1 MITARDINGKAIYA
15 TRDANGVSP
24 KAFCP
29 CCRKRMRARV
39 GDVRIPHWAHE
50 SGERCD
56 EWWEEESE
64 WRNDWMQLLSGSDK
78 VDVENVLEKGNVRH
92 FYDARFAGRQI
103 AIFRRKR
110 LSPEMLAAREQFFG
124 DMFWFVEGTVSE
136 YERFSDHLADKKIV
150 EVPNAKRSYMCRA
163 RLLGSV
169 PFYGRWSECARPVL
183 FDFASA
189 SGDDDYPLWCVL
201 PECFGKRIVLEFPRA
216 DLLRRLKDTGALL
229 CDSVEVVQRRIL
241 SRVLQPSANPAPRHA
256 VEIQTGKRSMS
267 DSCARGQRPAIRVPG
282 PTRSLGRP
290 PRLSPESYLPPA
302 KTYDELVAEYRRL
315 GYSQA
320 DAEARARMRSE

>member
-1 MITARDINGKAIYA
+1 MITARDINGTAIYA
-15 TRDANGVSP
+15 TRDENGVAP
-24 KAFCP
+24 EAFCP

-64 WRNDWMQLLSGSDK
+64 WRNSWMQLLAGSDK
-78 VDVENVLEKGNVRH
+78 VDVENILEKNGERH
-92 FYDARFAGRQI
+92 FYDARFAGKQI

-136 YERFSDHLADKKIV
+136 YERFSNHLADKKIV
-150 EVPNAKRSYMCRA
+150 AIPNAQRCYMCFA
-163 RLLGSV
+163 RLLCSA
-169 PFYGRWSECARPVL
+169 PFYARWSDCSQPVV

-189 SGDDDYPLWCVL
+189 SEDDDYPLWCVL
-201 PECFGKRIVLEFPRA
+201 PLFQGRRFVLELPK
-216 DLLRRLKDTGALL
+216 DNLLQRLKDTGSLL
-229 CDSVEVVQRRIL
+229 RDDVEVVQRRIL
-241 SRVLQPSANPAPRHA
+241 GRVSQPPVNHEPSQTYASRIDEKRKLCSRTSTDLSSLIISDFPQSQRKSQQQPQEN
-256 VEIQTGKRSMS
+256 
-267 DSCARGQRPAIRVPG
+267 
-282 PTRSLGRP
+282 
-290 PRLSPESYLPPA
+290 YLPPT
-302 KTYDELVAEYRRL
+302 KSFDELAAEYRRL

-320 DAEARARMRSE
+320 DAEARARMQT